1 MSPDKGLDLFL
12 ARLSRRTRSTS
23 NGSTSISSALPS
35 DVRRARTP
43 VKDVMNP
50 SNMMDEATSV
60 SPLGSIHW
68 MIAYR
73 V

>member
-50 SNMMDEATSV
+50 SNII
-60 SPLGSIHW
+60 G
-68 MIAYR
+68 
-73 V
+73 